1 MTNLSDKQFNKGVV
15 TSVSDMV
22 SGQVAG
28 LVITKEGGDPTTG
41 ATMRLRGTTSLV
53 GGNGPLVVIDG
64 VPDAS
69 MNLVS
74 PEDVESISVLKD
86 ASAAAIYGARSANGV
101 IIITTK
107 KGREGRTSVSYNG
120 YYALERAANNLDMLT
135 ADEWRAYVAENNITS
150 AIDYGYDTNGG
161 RRC

>member
-1 MTNLSDKQFNKGVV
+1 
-15 TSVSDMV
+15 MV

-28 LVITKEGGDPTTG
+28 LVITKPGGDPTTG
-41 ATMRLRGTTSLV
+41 ATMRLRGTTSLL

-64 VPDAS
+64 VPGAS
-69 MNLVS
+69 MNIIS

-107 KGREGRTSVSYNG
+107 KGREGQRVF
-120 YYALERAANNLDMLT
+120 L
-135 ADEWRAYVAENNITS
+135 ITV
-150 AIDYGYDTNGG
+150 ILVLKILQIIWICYLLNNGG
-161 RRC
+161 HMLKRII